1 MIKRIDYYIFK
12 NKILMESKLYV
23 YLFKCFYI
31 KLDLMV
37 LKYRNMLKYYQ
48 YKKIIYKV
56 YECYYIFYNLYI

>member
-37 LKYRNMLKYYQ
+37 LKYRNMLKYY
-48 YKKIIYKV
+48 
-56 YECYYIFYNLYI
+56 